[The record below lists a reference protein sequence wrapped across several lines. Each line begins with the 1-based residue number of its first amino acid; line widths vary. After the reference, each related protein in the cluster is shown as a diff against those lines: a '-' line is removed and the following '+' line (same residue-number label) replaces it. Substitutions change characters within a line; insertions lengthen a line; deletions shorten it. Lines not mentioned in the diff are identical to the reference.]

1 MSMNGRSTIT
11 DEVNVVYT
19 REMLD
24 VARPNLIF
32 RQIAAQAEYTYSN
45 PGGMGT
51 LTAKWR
57 RYEKLSKRTTALA
70 EGVTPTASGMSIT
83 NYTVTPA
90 QYGDYAIYTD
100 VVSASSMDNVIL
112 EFSQKMGIEMQEVEN
127 YVLMD
132 AYDGGTSVKYPS
144 TITLRTN
151 VTSTDYLTATMM
163 AQVTTLLETQN
174 AKYFFS
180 NMINASTGI
189 NTSPV
194 PPAYIAVVHTRV
206 AYTVRKFTN
215 FTPVERYSS
224 TAGILPGEI
233 GFLGQ
238 VRYVQ
243 TTEAPV
249 YTAGGSG
256 GIDVYGTLVFGAGSI
271 GSTDCS
277 ALIKGPNGEA
287 IGTVSSFLHKELG
300 SGGTSDPLNQR
311 GSVGFKTAIA
321 GVILNQNWLYRL
333 ESAVESV

>member
-1 MSMNGRSTIT
+1 MAFNGRSTIA

-19 REMLD
+19 RQMLD

-32 RQIAAQAEYTYSN
+32 RNIAAQAEYSYSN

-57 RYEKLSKRTTALA
+57 RYEKLTKRTTALA
-70 EGVTPTASGMSIT
+70 EGVTPAASGMTIT
-83 NYTVTPA
+83 NYTVTAA
-90 QYGDYAIYTD
+90 QYGDYAIYSD
-100 VVSASSMDNVIL
+100 LVAASSSDNVVL
-112 EFSQKMGIEMQEVEN
+112 EFAEKMGLEMQEVEN
-127 YVLMD
+127 YTLMD

-151 VTSTDYLTATMM
+151 ITSTDYLTATMM

-174 AKYFFS
+174 AKYFFA
-180 NMINASTGI
+180 NMINASTGV

-194 PPAYIAVVHTRV
+194 PPAYIAVVHTRIG
-206 AYTVRKFTN
+206 YTVRRFTG
-215 FTPVERYSS
+215 FVSVERYAN
-224 TAGILPGEI
+224 TASILPGEI

-256 GIDVYGTLVFGAGSI
+256 GIDVYGTLVFGAESVGA
-271 GSTDCS
+271 TDCT
-277 ALIKGPNGEA
+277 ALIKGPSGEV
-287 IGTVSSFLHKELG
+287 IGSVSQFIHKELG
-300 SGGTSDPLNQR
+300 SGGTSDNLNQR

-333 ESAVESV
+333 ETAAESV